1 MSLLDTGALLLSAV
15 LAAGLGALI
24 GLERQW
30 RMRTAGMRTNALVS
44 LGAALFVI
52 LGAQALPGET
62 ADPTRVAAQVV
73 SGIGFL
79 GAGVILREGLNIR
92 GLTTAATLWCA
103 AAVGSLAGAGMPLLA
118 IGGGLLVAATNVLLR
133 PLSTAL
139 NRRLRNGVQGESSED
154 GADVVSTQDFVLEAT
169 TSEKSEQRVRA
180 LLLQAAT
187 HPQLTLRS
195 VRVRPGKHAEV
206 QVRAEVTVDDLE
218 HVAVI
223 ERAISRVGTDPKVIG
238 SRWWAVEASD

>member
-1 MSLLDTGALLLSAV
+1 MSLLDTGALLLAAA

-103 AAVGSLAGAGMPLLA
+103 AAIGSLAGAGMPLLA
-118 IGGGLLVAATNVLLR
+118 VGGAILVSATNILLR

-139 NRRLRNGVQGESSED
+139 NRRRRVILDEESTED
-154 GADVVSTQDFVLEAT
+154 GADGSQEYVLEVVT
-169 TSEKSEQRVRA
+169 NVKSEQRVRA
-180 LLLQAAT
+180 QLVQAVS
-187 HPQLTLRS
+187 HPDLRLRS
-195 VRVRPGKHAEV
+195 VRLKKTKNGGV
-206 QVRAEVTVDDLE
+206 QIRAEVSMGDAEQVGI
-218 HVAVI
+218 I
-223 ERAISRVGTDPKVIG
+223 ERAVSHMGTDPQVMA
-238 SRWWAVEASD
+238 SRWWPIPVDA

>member
-1 MSLLDTGALLLSAV
+1 MTLLDTGALLLTAA

-79 GAGVILREGLNIR
+79 GAGVILREGMNIR

-118 IGGGLLVAATNVLLR
+118 LGGAVLVAATNILLR

-139 NRRLRNGVQGESSED
+139 NTRRRITLNEESTED
-154 GADVVSTQDFVLEAT
+154 GADVSQEYVLEVLT
-169 TSEKSEQRVRA
+169 NVKSEQRVRA
-180 LLLQAAT
+180 QLVQAVSQ
-187 HPQLTLRS
+187 PQLRLRS
-195 VRVRPGKHAEV
+195 VRLKKTKSGGV
-206 QVRAEVTVDDLE
+206 QIRAEVSMGDAD
-218 HVAVI
+218 HVGII
-223 ERAISRVGTDPKVIG
+223 ERAISHMGTDPEVIA
-238 SRWWAVEASD
+238 SRWWPVLVDA